1 MPSGY
6 LLPACDA
13 QYKRQVVALP
23 MNSRPLQLF
32 YSLITPGGFLLVAAL
47 LLARFPVLPASAYQ
61 VLPWLPYAV
70 FSVGAL
76 LSWRFNRSRILWAM
90 IVLTLVYGALSF
102 YVLGRPGSGATSATI
117 FAAVALLL
125 PMNLVG
131 FSLMKERGTTKLT
144 ALLWLGLIAGQLIV
158 VAALCQPELSSG
170 ASVLR
175 HSFIHWRALSMMHF
189 SQPALVAFAAGF
201 VVLTVRFIWSPKPF
215 EGGLLWALI
224 ALFIAMNASST
235 RQTSSLYFTTAGLIL
250 LGSLVEMSYH
260 MAFLDE
266 LTGLP
271 GRRAFNEAALKLPET
286 YSLAMVDVDH
296 FKNFNDT
303 YGHECGDQ
311 ALRMVASRL
320 EAVTGGGRAFRY
332 GGEEFAVM
340 FPETSARQAVV
351 YLERLRNDI
360 AQSPFIVRGA
370 ERPRSSKK
378 NRTKTG
384 RKRNHDSCVQVTVS
398 IGVAHRDKR
407 NLEFEQ
413 VIRAADKALYKAKD
427 AGRNCVKI

>member
-1 MPSGY
+1 
-6 LLPACDA
+6 
-13 QYKRQVVALP
+13 
-23 MNSRPLQLF
+23 MNSRPIQLL
-32 YSLITPGGFLLVAAL
+32 YSLITPGGFLLVGAL
-47 LLARFPVLPASAYQ
+47 LLARFPVLPEPAYQ
-61 VLPWLPYAV
+61 LLPWLPYAV

-102 YVLGRPGSGATSATI
+102 YVLGRPGSGPTSATI
-117 FAAVALLL
+117 FSAVALLL

-131 FSLMKERGTTKLT
+131 FSLMKERGTTRLT
-144 ALLWLGLIAGQLIV
+144 ALLWLGLIGGQLMV

-170 ASVLR
+170 ASALR
-175 HSFIHWRALSMMHF
+175 HSFIHWHVLKVMHF
-189 SQPALVAFAAGF
+189 SQPALIAFVVGF
-201 VVLTVRFIWSPKPF
+201 VVLVVRFIWSPKPF

-271 GRRAFNEAALKLPET
+271 GRRAFNEAALKLPEN

-303 YGHECGDQ
+303 YGHEIGDQ

-320 EAVTGGGRAFRY
+320 EAVHGGGRAFRY

-340 FPETSARQAVV
+340 FPEMSARQAVV

-360 AQSPFIVRGA
+360 AQTPFIVRGA
-370 ERPRSSKK
+370 ERPRNSKK
-378 NRTKTG
+378 NRSKTR
-384 RKRNHDSCVQVTVS
+384 RKHDEDNSVQVTVS

-427 AGRNCVKI
+427 SGRNCVKA